1 MKALFKI
8 TILLVL
14 VLPSLMNQVQAS
26 QISLD
31 KEVTNRER
39 SNWKAE
45 NIKVSSHGEI
55 EFNTNT
61 ERKEIF
67 PFLHK

>member
-8 TILLVL
+8 TIVL
-14 VLPSLMNQVQAS
+14 ALILPSLMNQVLAS
-26 QISLD
+26 PLSLD
-31 KEVTNRER
+31 KDITNRES

-55 EFNTNT
+55 EFNNDYTDVISIT
-61 ERKEIF
+61 SDG
-67 PFLHK
+67 